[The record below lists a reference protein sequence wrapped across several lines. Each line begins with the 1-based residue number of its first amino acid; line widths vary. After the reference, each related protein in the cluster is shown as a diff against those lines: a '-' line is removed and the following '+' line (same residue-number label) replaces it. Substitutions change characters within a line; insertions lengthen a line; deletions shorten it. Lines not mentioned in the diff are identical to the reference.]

1 MRKYLIDQIIF
12 LIVGIGVMICLP
24 RFCGPILTLVF
35 EVMAAPSWV
44 FLCRRILLLPLDLL
58 YGKVT
63 HNAYFATQCGIEYYE
78 FYKGKYCIE
87 LKFYYG
93 KNQTLMLLASD
104 ATPEE
109 ELCSMKLPDKDKKL
123 IITYFRFSK
132 ILLDWEYI
140 Q

>member
-12 LIVGIGVMICLP
+12 LIVGIGIMICLP
-24 RFCGPILTLVF
+24 HFCGPIFTLVF
-35 EVMAAPSWV
+35 EVMAALSCGY
-44 FLCRRILLLPLDLL
+44 LCRSVLLLPLDLL

-63 HNAYFATQCGIEYYE
+63 HDAYFANQCGIENYE

-93 KNQTLMLLASD
+93 NNQTLMLLAPD
-104 ATPEE
+104 VTPEE
-109 ELCSMKLPDKDKKL
+109 KLCSMKLPDKDKKL

-132 ILLDWEYI
+132 ILLNWEYT